1 MKDRVSLRTSTQWC
15 RRLVVSDR
23 RMFLS
28 LDWLFREMSGVDTVY
43 SVQEEFSALYK
54 RVTAACARGEEV
66 EDDLFYR
73 EQQKAKREEIRVSR
87 YRFDED
93 FP

>member
-1 MKDRVSLRTSTQWC
+1 MRS
-15 RRLVVSDR
+15 
-23 RMFLS
+23 
-28 LDWLFREMSGVDTVY
+28 VDTIY

-54 RVTAACARGEEV
+54 RVTVACARGEEV
-66 EDDLFYR
+66 EDDLLSYR
-73 EQQKAKREEIRVSR
+73 EQQKAKIEEVRVSR